1 MATKRSSFPPDSSS
15 SKDDVKGGPS
25 RAATQQT
32 SGPLR
37 ADRAG
42 PDDAQHW
49 ATFVPP
55 PLFEAPALPDPL
67 SGIVEEMLED
77 LETRYGRIGRRS
89 NQTARLVA
97 AETALRVAHALAPD
111 SLLAAVPEPSPL
123 LTSPL
128 QENAHLP
135 EDGARVK
142 VEPDDV
148 DLDNLYEATP
158 PQPRHPFPA
167 PASPA
172 LSPAPSPYDLPSRSP
187 PRLSVAECI
196 RLRDQQRRARINAS
210 SQATSSSLKPRRSA
224 RLAAR
229 AGR

>member
-1 MATKRSSFPPDSSS
+1 MPSWRRAVSSNPYVPDLRSTTSFLSPAIVVFILPVPVFAMATKRSSFPPDSSS

-97 AETALRVAHALAPD
+97 AETALRVAHALAVRVTLL
-111 SLLAAVPEPSPL
+111 SLVGFANP
-123 LTSPL
+123 
-128 QENAHLP
+128 
-135 EDGARVK
+135 
-142 VEPDDV
+142 
-148 DLDNLYEATP
+148 
-158 PQPRHPFPA
+158 
-167 PASPA
+167 
-172 LSPAPSPYDLPSRSP
+172 
-187 PRLSVAECI
+187 
-196 RLRDQQRRARINAS
+196 
-210 SQATSSSLKPRRSA
+210 
-224 RLAAR
+224 
-229 AGR
+229 